1 MTGGNHKM
9 FSDNNVV
16 TGMEYISPNTKKKKV
31 AEDNLSI
38 LSFPA
43 SNHSEDYMDYLGM
56 VYNNIC

>member
-1 MTGGNHKM
+1 
-9 FSDNNVV
+9 
-16 TGMEYISPNTKKKKV
+16 MEYISPNTKKQKV

-56 VYNNIC
+56 AYKNIC